1 MMIGRDRTARIASG
15 VPRAGVQDMIDRHL
29 KLRVVPWDDQA
40 FRIAV
45 DDVATRVMA
54 SRPEL
59 PPILAADLVQHE
71 LRLLGFGTAV
81 VLCQR
86 TPDDVRAARA
96 TWTVLRDGLVDA
108 ATIPGG
114 GGTPVHDIAHGR

>member
-1 MMIGRDRTARIASG
+1 
-15 VPRAGVQDMIDRHL
+15 MIDRQL

-40 FRIAV
+40 FRTMV
-45 DDVATRVMA
+45 DEVVSRVRA

-71 LRLLGFGTAV
+71 LRLLGFDTAV

-86 TPDDVRAARA
+86 TPDDVRAGRA
-96 TWTVLRDGLVDA
+96 TWTALRDGLIEPEA
-108 ATIPGG
+108 ISGG
-114 GGTPVHDIAHGR
+114 AGTPVHDLAHRA

>member
-1 MMIGRDRTARIASG
+1 
-15 VPRAGVQDMIDRHL
+15 MIDRQL
-29 KLRVVPWDDQA
+29 KLRVVPWDDQP
-40 FRIAV
+40 FRVTV

-86 TPDDVRAARA
+86 TPDDVRAGRA
-96 TWTVLRDGLVDA
+96 TWTILRDGLVDA
-108 ATIPGG
+108 PGIPGG
-114 GGTPVHDIAHGR
+114 AGTPVHDLAHRP

>member
-1 MMIGRDRTARIASG
+1 
-15 VPRAGVQDMIDRHL
+15 MIDRQL

-40 FRIAV
+40 FRRMV
-45 DDVATRVMA
+45 DEVVLRVMA

-71 LRLLGFGTAV
+71 LRLLGCDTAV

-86 TPDDVRAARA
+86 TPDDVRAGRA
-96 TWTVLRDGLVDA
+96 TWTALRDGLIDA
-108 ATIPGG
+108 DRIPGG
-114 GGTPVHDIAHGR
+114 AGTPAHDLAPRP